1 MSWVSGRHAL
11 LAVHRG
17 LRDNHLVYS
26 EASDSPSVDDATVS
40 AKDADRSTRDRVLR
54 TVLEHGPITAAELGR
69 RLGFTPAAVRRHL
82 DRLEAD
88 GLIGVKDVPQ
98 LRARAG
104 RPARHYVVDPTAQ
117 VRLGNEN
124 GRLAAQAVGM
134 LRELGGDEAVK
145 EFAQRRAAAQEERY
159 MAAVREAAPGVDRA
173 EALATALTEDDYVAF
188 TRVVDVSTGTH
199 AMRSLQL
206 CQAHCPVVD
215 VAREVPEICEA
226 EAQMFAR
233 VLDVDVR
240 RLATMAAGGHV
251 CTLHIPLGRDAVSVV
266 PEKRTRITVS
276 KKQER
281 TR

>member
-1 MSWVSGRHAL
+1 
-11 LAVHRG
+11 
-17 LRDNHLVYS
+17 VYS
-26 EASDSPSVDDATVS
+26 EASASPRVDESAAS
-40 AKDADRSTRDRVLR
+40 AKDADASTRDRVLR

-88 GLIGVKDVPQ
+88 ALIGVKDVPQ
-98 LRARAG
+98 QRAKAG
-104 RPARHYVVDPTAQ
+104 RPARHYVVNPAAQ

-124 GRLAAQAVGM
+124 GRLAADAVAM
-134 LRELGGDEAVK
+134 LRELGGEDAVK
-145 EFAQRRAAAQEERY
+145 DFARRRAAEQEERY
-159 MAAVREAAPGVDRA
+159 RERVQAAPAGAERA
-173 EALATALTEDDYVAF
+173 EALAAALADDDYVAF

-226 EAQMFAR
+226 EAEMFAR
-233 VLDVDVR
+233 LLDVDVR
-240 RLATMAAGGHV
+240 RLATLAAGGHV
-251 CTLHIPLGRDAVSVV
+251 CTTHIPLGRDAESVV
-266 PEKRTRITVS
+266 PEKRTRITIS

>member
-1 MSWVSGRHAL
+1 MYL
-11 LAVHRG
+11 
-17 LRDNHLVYS
+17 
-26 EASDSPSVDDATVS
+26 EAPGTAPVDEAPVNV
-40 AKDADRSTRDRVLR
+40 KDADRSTRDRVLR

-82 DRLEAD
+82 DRLEED

-98 LRARAG
+98 KRARAG

-124 GRLAAQAVGM
+124 GRMAVQAIHM
-134 LRELGGDEAVK
+134 LREMGGQEAVK
-145 EFAQRRAAAQEERY
+145 AFAQRRAAEQEERY
-159 MAAVREAAPGVDRA
+159 RDAVKDVPAGVERA
-173 EALATALTEDDYVAF
+173 DALAAALSEDDYVAF

-215 VAREVPEICEA
+215 VAHDVPEICEA
-226 EAQMFAR
+226 ETEMFAR
-233 VLDVDVR
+233 LLDVDVR

-251 CTLHIPLGRDAVSVV
+251 CTTHIPLGRDVDNGV
-266 PEKRTRITVS
+266 PEKRTRITIS

>member
-1 MSWVSGRHAL
+1 M
-11 LAVHRG
+11 
-17 LRDNHLVYS
+17 YS
-26 EASDSPSVDDATVS
+26 EAPGTAPVDEASVNS
-40 AKDADRSTRDRVLR
+40 KDPDRSTRDRVLR

-82 DRLEAD
+82 DRLEEDA
-88 GLIGVKDVPQ
+88 LIGVKEVPVK
-98 LRARAG
+98 RARAG

-124 GRLAAQAVGM
+124 GQLAVEAIAL
-134 LRELGGDEAVK
+134 LREVGGEDAVV
-145 EFAQRRAAAQEERY
+145 EFARRRAAEQEARY
-159 MAAVREAAPGVDRA
+159 REALAGVPAGQERADALA
-173 EALATALTEDDYVAF
+173 EALSRDNFVAF
-188 TRVVDVSTGTH
+188 TRTVDVSTGSH

-215 VAREVPEICEA
+215 VARDVPEICEA

-233 VLDVDVR
+233 LLDVDVR
-240 RLATMAAGGHV
+240 RLSTMAAGGHV
-251 CTLHIPLGRDAVSVV
+251 CTTHIPLGRDIEHVV